1 MLILKEIKKRT
12 LELIDHKKSRVEN
25 YESTSTI
32 SGAALL
38 IALMSN
44 NSLIYAKI
52 SLFIV
57 VFYLLAFYLI
67 MKTPSKKDPFK

>member
-44 NSLIYAKI
+44 NSLIYV
-52 SLFIV
+52 SLSV
-57 VFYLLAFYLI
+57 DA
-67 MKTPSKKDPFK
+67 PSV